1 MNYELKQ
8 VPLQNQVSIKIIH
21 SSFLIDIV
29 ELTYTINQIQETA
42 KAVVQA
48 MHNGQLFAFYGQM
61 GAGKTTL
68 IKAICQELGVTEEVN
83 SPTFAIVNE
92 YEGTR
97 GPIYHF
103 DFYRINRPE
112 EALDFGLFDYFDS
125 GNPCLM
131 EWPECI
137 EPLLPDATIKI
148 TITVIDENTR
158 KITI

>member
-1 MNYELKQ
+1 M
-8 VPLQNQVSIKIIH
+8 
-21 SSFLIDIV
+21 

-48 MHNGQLFAFYGQM
+48 MHDGQLFAFYGQM

-68 IKAICQELGVTEEVN
+68 IKAICRQLGVQEEVN

-137 EPLLPDATIKI
+137 DTLLPDDVVNIE
-148 TITVIDENTR
+148 ITVIDENTR
-158 KITI
+158 KVTI

>member
-1 MNYELKQ
+1 M
-8 VPLQNQVSIKIIH
+8 
-21 SSFLIDIV
+21 
-29 ELTYTINQIQETA
+29 ELTYTLQQIEQTA
-42 KAVVQA
+42 QAVVNA
-48 MHNGQLFAFYGQM
+48 MKNNQLFAFYGQM

-68 IKAICQELGVTEEVN
+68 IKAICRQLGVQEEVN

-92 YEGTR
+92 YEGTHQT
-97 GPIYHF
+97 IYHF

-137 EPLLPDATIKI
+137 DTLLPDDVVNIE
-148 TITVIDENTR
+148 ITVIDENTR